1 MYRLVVAPKA
11 RDEIEGFLEW
21 LTNYNEKTAEEF
33 RLDLER
39 AVNNQTLQSPKRWPY
54 FFLTGSPFRA
64 HLYTVSRRT
73 SYWVVYEVD
82 DERQLVTILR
92 FWNGARDPAKFKV

>member
-39 AVNNQTLQSPKRWPY
+39 AVNNQILQSPNAGLISSSQEALFALISIQFHVVQAIGLCMKLMKR
-54 FFLTGSPFRA
+54 GS
-64 HLYTVSRRT
+64 
-73 SYWVVYEVD
+73 W
-82 DERQLVTILR
+82 
-92 FWNGARDPAKFKV
+92 